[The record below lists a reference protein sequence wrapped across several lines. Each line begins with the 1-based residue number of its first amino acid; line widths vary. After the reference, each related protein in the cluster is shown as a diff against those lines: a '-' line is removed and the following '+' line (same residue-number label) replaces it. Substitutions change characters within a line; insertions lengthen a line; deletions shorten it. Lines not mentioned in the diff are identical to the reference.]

1 MSTNAFEPKI
11 LVFSTNIISDPGI
24 DQAGMSHI
32 SYPSSSR
39 ILRVPC
45 SSMIRPE
52 FILHAFESGFDA
64 VFIAAD
70 GGDCPYLSDCSVRTA
85 RNVQRASEMMKV
97 KGIDQSRLR
106 MAGICSVCS
115 DAFAKGVRNL
125 YDITKGLGPV
135 KSKGYDRAS

>member
-1 MSTNAFEPKI
+1 MSTHAFEPKI

-32 SYPSSSR
+32 NYPSSSR

-52 FILHAFESGFDA
+52 FIIHAFESGFDA

-85 RNVQRASEMMKV
+85 RNVQRASEMMKE

-115 DAFAKGVRNL
+115 DAFAKGVKSL

-135 KSKGYDRAS
+135 RSEGHDRAS

>member
-1 MSTNAFEPKI
+1 MSTPAFEPKI
-11 LVFSTNIISDPGI
+11 LVFSTNMISDPGI
-24 DQAGMSHI
+24 DQAGMSHT

-39 ILRVPC
+39 ILRLPC

-52 FILHAFESGFDA
+52 FIIHAFESGFDA
-64 VFIAAD
+64 VFVAAD
-70 GGDCPYLSDCSVRTA
+70 GGDCPYLSDCSARTA
-85 RNVQRASEMMKV
+85 RNIQRASELMKE

-115 DAFAKGVRNL
+115 DAFAKGVKSL

-135 KSKGYDRAS
+135 KGGVHG